1 MMTLYVNVI
10 AGHRTFRYTLL
21 LLPRQPD
28 QRRYWSE
35 CQQFY
40 SAPNRG
46 AEYCDDFVCLFVFL
60 STGEH
65 ISGTTCPIYTN
76 FCAYSLLLWL
86 GPLLAVSA

>member
-1 MMTLYVNVI
+1 MMTLY
-10 AGHRTFRYTLL
+10 ADTLL

-60 STGEH
+60 STREH

-76 FCAYSLLLWL
+76 FCAYSLLL
-86 GPLLAVSA
+86 